1 MARVT
6 LRRIDA
12 GDYVR
17 LVLPQTAKLWA
28 GRRDFRTYV
37 EHALEV
43 ARSRYGNRHYRTFG
57 LYDERSLVASFKRYE
72 RAARLDSSRLR
83 AYGIGAVFTPP
94 EYRGRGYA
102 SIMLGAALDDARE
115 SGYDFA
121 FLFSDIAPQFYA
133 PLGFGA
139 VPSREFSLKA
149 DALPSR
155 RLAPSALGDR
165 DWSGV
170 ERCYAFGERHR
181 TFGFTRTPATWEY
194 IRMRLR
200 QDAAIST
207 GTPASF
213 ALRRGRRV
221 VAYVLGKRV
230 PERDSYV
237 VDEFGYAGEES
248 ALAIPALLRAAAGD
262 LRRVVGW
269 LPPAGARDALPPG
282 AIRKRKLAVFM
293 AAPLT
298 SNGRRFVAALR
309 DSGKADPCWHADH
322 V

>member
-1 MARVT
+1 MPGIN
-6 LRRIDA
+6 LREIDS
-12 GDYVR
+12 GDYIR

-43 ARSRYGNRHYRTFG
+43 AQSRYGRRHYRTEG
-57 LYDERSLVASFKRYE
+57 LYDEQTLVASFKRYE
-72 RAARLDSSRLR
+72 RVARLDDSRLR
-83 AYGIGAVFTPP
+83 GYGIGAVFTPP
-94 EYRGRGYA
+94 DYRGRGYA
-102 SIMLGAALDDARE
+102 SVMLGAALDGARAA
-115 SGYDFA
+115 GYDFA

-133 PLGFGA
+133 PLGF
-139 VPSREFSLKA
+139 VTLPSREFSLKA

-155 RLAPSALGDR
+155 RLAPTALNDR

-170 ERCYAFGERHR
+170 ERCYAAGESARR
-181 TFGFTRTPATWEY
+181 FGFARTPATWEY
-194 IRMRLR
+194 LRTRLR

-207 GTPASF
+207 GTPANF

-221 VAYVLGKRV
+221 VAYVLGNRV

-262 LRRVVGW
+262 LRRVIGW
-269 LPPAGARDALPPG
+269 LPPAGARETLPSG
-282 AIRKRKLAVFM
+282 AVRKRKLAVFM

-322 V
+322 I